1 MQKKQIIKVLID
13 IMMTA
18 ALLLLMSYSLLGE
31 AAHEWVGVAMFVLF
45 ILHHILNAGWIR
57 NLFRGKYKPVRI
69 LQTVLAVLV
78 FISMLG
84 SMVSGIFLS
93 RYVFDGIRIRG
104 LSSMARTV
112 HMLCGYWGF
121 VFMSLHLG
129 FHWRMIAGMA
139 GKIFRESSDPR
150 KWVARGIALLVA
162 CYGIYVFIKRDIG
175 NYMLLRYHFVFFDF
189 EEALILFLLDYLAVM
204 GMYIVLGYCLTVLA
218 AKRNLE

>member
-1 MQKKQIIKVLID
+1 MQKSQILKILID

-18 ALLLLMSYSLLGE
+18 ALLLLMPYSLLGE
-31 AAHEWVGVAMFVLF
+31 AAHEWAGIAMFVLF

-57 NLFRGKYKPVRI
+57 NLFRGKYQPVRI

-84 SMVSGIFLS
+84 SMVSGIPLS
-93 RYVFDGIRIRG
+93 RYVFDGIRIWG
-104 LSSMARTV
+104 LCSMARTV

-139 GKIFRESSDPR
+139 GKIFRKPSARR
-150 KWVARGIALLVA
+150 KWIVRAIAVLVA

-204 GMYIVLGYCLTVLA
+204 GLFIGIGYCLTVLA
-218 AKRNLE
+218 AKRKG